1 MGHTHIG
8 LWSNP
13 KFINFA
19 GATNQS
25 INLFLWQVW
34 TIAWWMKLFG
44 ARSPKR
50 HVGYSNSRAIV
61 RLDVGQLKRSKE
73 DRKSD
78 TTVSYRDSRGQKRFK
93 GSKTLKATECMPQSS
108 DGIGVGGYHVAN
120 SIG

>member
-1 MGHTHIG
+1 
-8 LWSNP
+8 
-13 KFINFA
+13 
-19 GATNQS
+19 
-25 INLFLWQVW
+25 
-34 TIAWWMKLFG
+34 MKLFG

-61 RLDVGQLKRSKE
+61 RLDGGQLKRSKE